1 MSDENGEGFD
11 VALLLFL
18 PERVRQTNDNV
29 ASFADSE
36 LGCFIEIDF
45 KFPDEIKEK
54 TKLFPFCNEPNVSSQ
69 DTYRHQI
76 KTFVYTTVCDLHKY

>member
-1 MSDENGEGFD
+1 MSDENGEGFA

-29 ASFADSE
+29 ASFAYSE
-36 LGCFIEIDF
+36 LDCFIEIDF

-54 TKLFPFCNEPNVSSQ
+54 TKLFPFCKETNVSSQ
-69 DTYRHQI
+69 DT
-76 KTFVYTTVCDLHKY
+76 